1 MRSLRVRAGAALLCL
16 AASASLVS
24 CGGSDDTAAD
34 GTVTLDYWLWDDRQL
49 PAYEDCAAAFHED
62 NPKIKIKITQTA
74 WLQYWQNLTTQ
85 LVSGEAPDVWV
96 NQTTYSP
103 TYATGGQI
111 LDLRPLVERDDVDLS
126 GYQPGLTEPWVKD
139 GKRYGLPKDW
149 DTVAVVYNT
158 DMLEKQGVDAADL
171 RNLTW
176 NPTDGGTMEEVVARA
191 TVDTKGRNGLDPD
204 FDKKHVAVYGYL
216 PEWEDASQGQNG
228 WGEFAA
234 INGFQYLDKNPWGT
248 EYRFDDPKLIETL
261 DWYKHL
267 IDKGYA
273 PSLAQKSE
281 LGNTELLSAG
291 KAAMTL
297 AGSYSISSYT
307 GQNARQDFDF
317 APLPTGPAGRK
328 SAINGLSD
336 AIWAG
341 TPHKEEAWKW
351 VKFLG
356 SAECQD
362 LVAERAVVFPA
373 LTSSTEKT
381 LAAYRAKGEDVS
393 VFTDA
398 AAAKDGTFLLP
409 ITERGTEI
417 GPIVQD
423 AIQSAILGQTS
434 TEEAMRTAND
444 KVNALLE

>member
-103 TYATGGQI
+103 TYTTGGQI
-111 LDLRPLVERDDVDLS
+111 LDLQPLVERDDVDLS

-158 DMLEKQGVDAADL
+158 DMLEKQGVDADDL

-191 TVDTKGRNGLDPD
+191 TVDTRGRNGLDPD

-362 LVAERAVVFPA
+362 LVAEDRKSVV
-373 LTSSTEKT
+373 
-381 LAAYRAKGEDVS
+381 
-393 VFTDA
+393 
-398 AAAKDGTFLLP
+398 
-409 ITERGTEI
+409 
-417 GPIVQD
+417 
-423 AIQSAILGQTS
+423 
-434 TEEAMRTAND
+434 
-444 KVNALLE
+444 